1 MSVTDGAVLT
11 VMQPGEGDSVPIPGF
26 GAVFK
31 LTSRTT
37 GGLVA
42 IVEHPFA
49 VGTITAAHRH
59 THEDEHSYVLAGEIG
74 FRSDDNE
81 VVLGPGG
88 YITKPRGQM
97 HAMWNAGTEPGRII
111 EVITPGGGFENYF
124 RELSELLM
132 SGAATVKAGS
142 PLHESAEFA
151 ELAKK
156 YGLTY
161 GTPDWLDDVVRRYG
175 LSPATH

>member
-1 MSVTDGAVLT
+1 MTVTHGAVMT
-11 VMQPGEGDSVPIPGF
+11 VVQPGGGDSVPIPGF

-31 LTSRTT
+31 LTSKTT
-37 GGLVA
+37 GGHVA

-49 VGTITAAHRH
+49 VGLITAAHRH
-59 THEDEHSYVLAGEIG
+59 TNEDEHSIVIAGEIG
-74 FRSDDNE
+74 FRSDDDE

-97 HAMWNAGTEPGRII
+97 HAMWNAGSEPGRII

-124 RELSELLM
+124 RELSELLT
-132 SGAATVKAGS
+132 SGTGS
-142 PLHESAEFA
+142 NLHETPEFR
-151 ELAKK
+151 ELAEK

-161 GTPDWLDDVVRRYG
+161 GTPDWMADIVARYG
-175 LSPATH
+175 LTPPTH

>member
-1 MSVTDGAVLT
+1 MDYSENARLT
-11 VMQPGEGDSVPIPGF
+11 VVQPGEGDSVPIPGF
-26 GAVFK
+26 GAAFK
-31 LTSRTT
+31 LTGQTT

-49 VGTITAAHRH
+49 VGLITAAHKH
-59 THEDEHSYVLAGEIG
+59 TYEDEHSLVIAGEIG

-97 HAMWNAGTEPGRII
+97 HAMWNAGTEPGRIV
-111 EVITPGGGFENYF
+111 EVITPGGFENYF
-124 RELSELLM
+124 RELGELLT
-132 SGAATVKAGS
+132 SGTGS
-142 PLHESAEFA
+142 DLHETAEFT
-151 ELAKK
+151 ELAAK

-161 GTPDWLDDVVRRYG
+161 GSPRWMDDIVARYG
-175 LSPATH
+175 LAPPSH